1 MKVHDNNEKGDNRRN
16 VMRLATMTF
25 EVRTMNTCKSE
36 ILATLL
42 DESWTHYF
50 QLGLNKIFR
59 NVFWTR
65 QNK

>member
-1 MKVHDNNEKGDNRRN
+1 
-16 VMRLATMTF
+16 
-25 EVRTMNTCKSE
+25 MNTCKSE

-50 QLGLNKIFR
+50 QLGLTNVFTFYILTMMGVTNIFR

-65 QNK
+65 QIKLL